1 MVMVKYLANPPAC
14 AFGDL
19 ACSLDG
25 AHADVL
31 AGNGRALSD
40 IASGVDGVER
50 DQIARAFPDSLG
62 GGAGTLGSSFAD
74 VSCAAANLAAGAAL
88 LGLRMGGMLECVGRL
103 RRGLGLAV
111 LAGGILAAESA
122 GEGE

>member
-1 MVMVKYLANPPAC
+1 MVMVKYLANPPAR

-19 ACSLDG
+19 AGSLNG

-31 AGNGRALSD
+31 TGNGRALPD
-40 IASGVDGVER
+40 IASGVDGVEG

-62 GGAGTLGSSFAD
+62 GGAGTLGSPLAD
-74 VSCAAANLAAGAAL
+74 VSRAAANLAAGAAL
-88 LGLRMGGMLECVGRL
+88 LGLRMGGMLVCAGRL

-111 LAGGILAAESA
+111 LAGGLMAAD
-122 GEGE
+122 G